1 MTQQEIQDA
10 KTALKV
16 AENHFNAVI
25 EPAQIDIATWQLTAA
40 KMRLNAAYAKAKVQV
55 KRHAEDR
62 MEVLSI
68 QR

>member
-25 EPAQIDIATWQLTAA
+25 DPAQIDIATWQLTAA
-40 KMRLNAAYAKAKVQV
+40 QMKLNAAYARAKAQV
-55 KRHAEDR
+55 KRHAKRR
-62 MEVLSI
+62 MAVLSD
-68 QR
+68 